1 MEEYTQI
8 TLDQWMQWKEDIRRK
23 LAETANNFVHIGF
36 RLKQIR
42 DSGMYGGAADVF
54 EFAQQEYGLSKS
66 TVSRFIAINEKYSE
80 GGNSLELRE
89 EFRGFSSSKLSE
101 MLTLPD
107 AEIALINEKTTVR
120 AIRELKQFD
129 AEDPEQVQA
138 AEEPI
143 NQPPAAGDV
152 IREYTPLEKC
162 IIDMFRTKQATLQ
175 EVLDLLSTGTAEAKR
190 QAAELLTPSGQ
201 AFHKKGLV
209 FLFLYEYSEGVKYK
223 LMTEP
228 EPRFLTWPDFLDIL
242 AATFEPLES
251 TEAFYNAMDAQSNQA
266 KEAVATSQQEPG
278 SGTPEDVPKEAGAV
292 SKTAENEQKEAESV
306 QKPAENVQKP
316 QKSAQ
321 NGKEG
326 SGDHEN
332 EAAEPEEEPGSG
344 EAGAERAA
352 QTGAPDM
359 EEPVADVQAPGGP
372 VHAPDEE
379 SIQPGE
385 YRQLGAVDGAGS
397 AETGEGAA
405 SGSGD
410 REAGETD
417 HRPDQESQDGQG
429 ELEELAELRQKAA
442 ASAEK
447 VTAALQSGPLT
458 ASKYR
463 LLRERVST
471 LGYLL
476 DHIVDVADREE
487 LTAEDYEG
495 MEDADHDE

>member
-23 LAETANNFVHIGF
+23 LAETANNFVYIGF

-80 GGNSLELRE
+80 DGNSLELRE

-138 AEEPI
+138 AEEQI
-143 NQPPAAGDV
+143 NPAPAAGDV

-175 EVLDLLSTGTAEAKR
+175 EVLDLLSLGTAEAKR

-242 AATFEPLES
+242 SATFEPLES
-251 TEAFYNAMDAQSNQA
+251 AEAFYDALDAQSNQA

-278 SGTPEDVPKEAGAV
+278 SGAPENAQNGVENAQRP
-292 SKTAENEQKEAESV
+292 AENA
-306 QKPAENVQKP
+306 QKPEENVQKP
-316 QKSAQ
+316 QKTAQ
-321 NGKEG
+321 TGKEG

-344 EAGAERAA
+344 ETGAERTA

-359 EEPVADVQAPGGP
+359 EERVADVQAQRGAVNAPG
-372 VHAPDEE
+372 EE
-379 SIQPGE
+379 RAQPGE
-385 YRQLGAVDGAGS
+385 REHLGAVDGAGS
-397 AETGEGAA
+397 TETGESAA
-405 SGSGD
+405 PGSGD
-410 REAGETD
+410 RETDETD
-417 HRPDQESQDGQG
+417 HGKDQESQDGQG
-429 ELEELAELRQKAA
+429 EPEELAELRQKAA

-487 LTAEDYEG
+487 LTVEDYEG